1 MIIDIYTHIYPNA
14 YYQAMNKVAPQLE
27 NLGKRMRAVTKLHDL
42 DERFREMDNYGDY
55 RQVISLPQ
63 PPIEDVSSPEQGPEL
78 ARVANDAMAEIV
90 AAHPD
95 RFPAFVAAM
104 CMHNMEATLVEARRA
119 IDDLGARGI
128 QVFTNI
134 NGRPLDDPEFL
145 PVFDLMAEYDLPIW
159 LHPTRT
165 ANVTDYGSEPKSR
178 FEMWWAFGW
187 PFDTT
192 VAMARLVFSG
202 LFDRLPDIK
211 IITHHLGG
219 MVPYFEGRIDPGLSV
234 LGARTTD
241 EDHSGVLAAL
251 NKPHAEYFKM
261 FYGDT
266 AMGGGFHGTKC
277 GLGYFGEDHVAF
289 ATDAPVGGPI
299 TDMFRVIDRLELD
312 DAVRD
317 KICFGNA
324 EKLMKMSFS

>member
-14 YYQAMNKVAPQLE
+14 YYQAMNRVSPQLE
-27 NLGKRMRAVTKLHDL
+27 NLGKRMRQVTKLHDL
-42 DERFREMDNYGDY
+42 DERFREMDAYGDY
-55 RQVISLPQ
+55 RQIISLPQ
-63 PPIEDVSSPEQGPEL
+63 PPIEDVSTPEVGPEL
-78 ARVANDAMAEIV
+78 ARVANDSMAEMV
-90 AAHPD
+90 AGHPD
-95 RFPAFVAAM
+95 RFAGFVAAM
-104 CMHNMEATLVEARRA
+104 CLHNMDATLVELHRA
-119 IDDLGARGI
+119 IDDLGAKGI
-128 QVFTNI
+128 QIFTNI

-145 PVFDLMAEYDLPIW
+145 PVFDTMAEYDLPIW

-165 ANVTDYGSEPKSR
+165 ANVTDYAAEPKSR

-202 LFDRLPDIK
+202 LFDRHPDIK

-219 MVPYFEGRIDPGLSV
+219 MVPYYAGRIDPGLSV

-241 EDHSGVLAAL
+241 EDYSDVLSSL
-251 NKPHAEYFKM
+251 KKPHAEYFKM

-266 AMGGGFHGTKC
+266 AMGGGFEGTRC
-277 GLGYFGEDHVAF
+277 GLEYFGADRVVF

-299 TDMFRVIDRLELD
+299 TDMFQVIDRLDLD
-312 DAVRD
+312 QETRD

-324 EKLMKMSFS
+324 EKLMKTTFG

>member
-14 YYQAMNKVAPQLE
+14 YFEIMNRVSPQLE
-27 NLGKRMRAVTKLHDL
+27 NLGKRMRQVTKLHDL
-42 DERFREMDNYGDY
+42 DERFREMDAYGDY
-55 RQVISLPQ
+55 RQIISLPQ
-63 PPIEDVSSPEQGPEL
+63 PPIEDVSTPEVGPEL
-78 ARVANDAMAEIV
+78 ARVANDSIAEMV
-90 AAHPD
+90 ASHPD
-95 RFPAFVAAM
+95 RFAGFVAAM
-104 CMHNMEATLVEARRA
+104 CLHNMEATLVELHRA
-119 IDDLGARGI
+119 IDDLGAKGI
-128 QVFTNI
+128 QIFTNI

-145 PVFDLMAEYDLPIW
+145 PVFDAMAEVDLPIW

-165 ANVTDYGSEPKSR
+165 ANVTDYAAEPKSR

-202 LFDRLPDIK
+202 LFDRHPDIK

-219 MVPYFEGRIDPGLSV
+219 MVPYFAGRIDPGLSV

-241 EDHSGVLAAL
+241 EDYSDVLSSL
-251 NKPHAEYFKM
+251 KKPHAEYFKM

-266 AMGGGFHGTKC
+266 AMGGSFEGTRC
-277 GLGYFGEDHVAF
+277 GLEYFGADQVVF

-299 TDMFRVIDRLELD
+299 TDMFQVIDRLDLD
-312 DAVRD
+312 QETRD

-324 EKLMKMSFS
+324 EKLMKTTFG